1 MKNRT
6 NVLKSRTKNGEEMAD
21 KSVKST
27 LQSKK
32 PRDLMF
38 GADYIAS
45 VCESYHYDGRDTE
58 EGIDL
63 LNRSFCTKEARKV
76 AKWLNSACDYLEP
89 ISVNTSNKRGKTN
102 G

>member
-32 PRDLMF
+32 PKDLMF

-45 VCESYHYDGRDTE
+45 VCESYHYDGRDIE

-63 LNRSFCTKEARKV
+63 LNRDFSVKEARKV
-76 AKWLNSACDYLEP
+76 AKWLNSACDYLEATRKKS
-89 ISVNTSNKRGKTN
+89 I
-102 G
+102 